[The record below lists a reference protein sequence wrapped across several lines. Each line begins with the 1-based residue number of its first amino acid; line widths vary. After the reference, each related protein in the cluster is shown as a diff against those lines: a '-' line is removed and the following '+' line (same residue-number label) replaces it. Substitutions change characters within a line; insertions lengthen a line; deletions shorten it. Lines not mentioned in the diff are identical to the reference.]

1 MELTALSVVKS
12 QEIYVTDPERLNE
25 IYFNTITGN
34 STPLLPLLERLLI
47 SANGFAYKS
56 RRAIA

>member
-1 MELTALSVVKS
+1 M
-12 QEIYVTDPERLNE
+12 YVTEPERLNE

-34 STPLLPLLERLLI
+34 STPLLRSLERLLI